1 MFSGDILDKNE
12 MERIYFL
19 YNIYKKKKDE
29 NFNLYLL
36 LL

>member
-19 YNIYKKKKDE
+19 YNIYKKKKRRE
-29 NFNLYLL
+29 F
-36 LL
+36 